1 MRRSKVEGHRVVL
14 RIVRD
19 PRRGRR
25 HEPRLDDRD
34 ARVVFVG
41 ERKVGLEL
49 RGGRARRFE
58 RAFVVGRALD
68 GVPKM
73 QSLGDVLRLVLAGGA
88 EDALRG
94 RAGDQLRDLVGQLVR
109 ALRVGR
115 AGVELERE
123 RPGEGARLGL
133 FLDLRQVDVIAQ
145 AAARRLEGVARRGDG
160 GY

>member
-14 RIVRD
+14 RIVRG
-19 PRRGRR
+19 PRGRR
-25 HEPRLDDRD
+25 HEARLDDRD

-41 ERKVGLEL
+41 ELQVGLEL

-58 RAFVVGRALD
+58 RAFVVGGALD
-68 GVPKM
+68 GVPEM
-73 QSLGDVLRLVLAGGA
+73 QTLGDVLRLVLAGGA
-88 EDALRG
+88 EDAFRG
-94 RAGDQLRDLVGQLVR
+94 RAGDEARHLVSERSG

-133 FLDLRQVDVIAQ
+133 FLNLRQVDGVAEP
-145 AAARRLEGVARRGDG
+145 AARRLEGVARRGDG